1 MHWQGRRSC
10 RKLKI
15 CYVNASLSLE
25 SGFTD
30 LAKYINV
37 CIEMTNFEATKCKYN
52 IDWMICV
59 SIKKLPDT
67 KGKKSFK
74 KEETYEKKRWN
85 RVFGALLS
93 ESLSTGS
100 AQKIH
105 KSTLFL

>member
-1 MHWQGRRSC
+1 MLC
-10 RKLKI
+10 EI
-15 CYVNASLSLE
+15 NASLSLE

-37 CIEMTNFEATKCKYN
+37 CMEMTKFEATKYKWN
-52 IDWMICV
+52 IDWMLCVYKILFPICV
-59 SIKKLPDT
+59 YIKKNARHE
-67 KGKKSFK
+67 GKKNHLK
-74 KEETYEKKRWN
+74 KKKHEKKRWN